1 MHWWND
7 FVEWVTSSEAR
18 PVLFAA
24 AIFVVAVV
32 VSVLLAAGVS
42 RRALKGIV
50 DQRDREQKNASIAAL
65 IDAATEASVWNS
77 LTPQEQVLND
87 RAVAQADILVRLS
100 PVKGAAVAAD
110 WANHQLH
117 EMKRNSATF
126 GYELDPVVQEFRD
139 RLIDWT
145 KRPSR
150 AKKIFENDLRT
161 WTLDASES
169 DKALIADQDAWVA
182 QQHHNA
188 YSNGAQGAPVQPAAY
203 TKQARSIDTGTTQR
217 ILDDVAVLE
226 AERAAKAASGQRPPV
241 APDPVNANSAV
252 NAQNS

>member
-1 MHWWND
+1 MQWWND
-7 FVEWVTSSEAR
+7 FVEWLTSSEVR

-24 AIFVVAVV
+24 AVFIVAVV

-50 DQRDREQKNASIAAL
+50 DQRDREQKNAAIAAL

-77 LTPQEQVLND
+77 LTPHEQVLND

-100 PVKGAAVAAD
+100 PIKGAAAAAD

-126 GYELDPVVQEFRD
+126 GYELDPVIEEFRD

-145 KRPSR
+145 KKPSR
-150 AKKIFENDLRT
+150 ARKVFDSDLKRWQFESSD
-161 WTLDASES
+161 SE
-169 DKALIADQDAWVA
+169 KALIAQQESWVA
-182 QQHHNA
+182 QQHHETYA
-188 YSNGAQGAPVQPAAY
+188 QAQAGQGSPAGQGSQIEPATKPRSNKP
-203 TKQARSIDTGTTQR
+203 IDTSTTQR
-217 ILDDVAVLE
+217 IIDDVAVLE
-226 AERAAKAASGQRPPV
+226 AERAAKAS
-241 APDPVNANSAV
+241 S
-252 NAQNS
+252 SKL